1 MKLHKYRYQ
10 VVGEVSPLLA
20 QSKEGIAKKIYKNS
34 RMYHMTNQTFE
45 EWLAGTSKRITI
57 QFGCEM
63 IYENADQ
70 FVDQLE
76 FHGLIRRLK

>member
-1 MKLHKYRYQ
+1 
-10 VVGEVSPLLA
+10 
-20 QSKEGIAKKIYKNS
+20 
-34 RMYHMTNQTFE
+34 MYHMTNQTFE
-45 EWLAGTSKRITI
+45 EWLVGTSKRITI